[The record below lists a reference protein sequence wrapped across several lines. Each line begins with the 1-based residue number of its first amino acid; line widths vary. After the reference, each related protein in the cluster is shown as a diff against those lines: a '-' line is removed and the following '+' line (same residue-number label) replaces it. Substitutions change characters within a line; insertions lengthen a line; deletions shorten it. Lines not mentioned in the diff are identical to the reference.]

1 MNRNIIAILRG
12 ISPDEAVAVCGT
24 LIEAGI
30 TKIEVP
36 LNSPQPLV
44 SIASMEHEF
53 ANDALIGAAVA
64 KKFRVEK

>member
-1 MNRNIIAILRG
+1 MSRNIIAILRG
-12 ISPDEAVAVCGT
+12 ISPDEAVGVCGR

-36 LNSPQPLV
+36 LNSLEPLV

-53 ANDALIGAAVA
+53 ANDIVATYDTALGH
-64 KKFRVEK
+64 